1 MTNYLKRTFFL
12 DRRTMP
18 NADSDISRPRLIRD
32 GTFLEEDRRQIAQ
45 RRRGHN
51 QLGFAYQIA
60 FVRVLGRFPRQEP
73 LEIDEEILRFAALQ
87 LGTSPDAIGAY
98 AERRQTVS
106 EHQQRIRSHLK
117 LRAFDADTADELARF
132 LEGEALRLD
141 RTASLLGT
149 ARGWLRDE
157 RILAPATYVLRRA
170 VGAARQGARTI
181 LTDRMAQRLSHTIRE
196 RLDALL
202 HVGEDDPFSALNRIK
217 SAPSSPS
224 TAGMRRLLARLE
236 LIEET
241 GVPGIDVSWVNGNYQ
256 RVLFHTVRT
265 ASAARLRRMAA
276 PRRHLAL
283 VCFLHQ
289 AWRDTLDQA
298 VDMYGKLLERS
309 RKLVER
315 RLDEKLKAQRHAV
328 DRIVQR
334 YRDIGAVL
342 LDPGVGDTE
351 LRPRLLAVVSENELL
366 EDQTDLARWTRGDRR
381 ARFEETAERHNGMS
395 RFAAPFL
402 SRMNFLDEHGDD
414 ASPTLEAVRTYR
426 EIRSSGRRT
435 MPPDAPMDFAPKALV
450 PLIRR
455 EGAIDRRRWESALF
469 LKVRDEVRAGNLAID
484 GAKNFGRFESFFLPE
499 PQWQRASEAFWAR
512 TGFPSEPS
520 AAAQQLRARLSAAF
534 DRFLKD
540 VPRNRQVSFDDDGW
554 RLKTDRAE
562 QLDPEQLANLAE
574 LHRWL
579 DARRRSIRL
588 ADLLIEVENDLR
600 FSAHFLQQGEKQ
612 SDTGEVC
619 ALLAAILA
627 HGCNLGLYTME
638 KLAPGIPY
646 RKLRHVSDWRL
657 VEENQRAALASIV
670 HGISRLDA
678 AARWGDGRTSAS
690 DGQRF
695 AMPGKVLQRTYST
708 RFNDFALE
716 FYSFVADNYAPFYSR
731 PIECT
736 DRDAPF
742 VLDGVLYHESDLDLE
757 EHYTDTHGYTEINF
771 AAFAMIGIRF
781 CPRIR
786 RLHRQRIYCAD
797 PARDHGVLEP
807 VLKRGR
813 RSVNFR
819 LLAEQWGRIGQFYA
833 AFPAGHATA
842 SAALQ
847 RLNRFQASN
856 RFYAANRELG
866 RALKTEF
873 VLQYMSEPKLR
884 AKVRRGLLKVEQLH
898 ALARAVYYGQRGRIT
913 AREVY
918 DQMNACSCLTLI
930 LACIV
935 YWQARE
941 ISQMAAAP
949 DFPFDL
955 DLITHVSPIEW
966 KNVILYGEIKIDPA
980 KLRIRDP

>member
-1 MTNYLKRTFFL
+1 
-12 DRRTMP
+12 MP
-18 NADSDISRPRLIRD
+18 DADSDISRPRLIRD

-141 RTASLLGT
+141 RTASLLGR

-217 SAPSSPS
+217 SASSSPS

-381 ARFEETAERHNGMS
+381 ARFEETAERHNAMS

-402 SRMNFLDEHGDD
+402 SRMNFLDEHGDG

-435 MPPDAPMDFAPKALV
+435 IPPDAPMDFAPKALV

-512 TGFPSEPS
+512 TGFPSEPNS
-520 AAAQQLRARLSAAF
+520 AAQQLRARLSAAF
-534 DRFLKD
+534 DRFLED

-600 FSAHFLQQGEKQ
+600 FSAHFLRQGEKQ

-678 AARWGDGRTSAS
+678 TARWGDGRTSAS

-807 VLKRGR
+807 ILKRGR

-980 KLRIRDP
+980 KLRIHDP